1 MTRSPATTTQQSV
14 RILALLRVSGETTGG
29 NDPAGMVQVI
39 RSEKRLQ
46 ALNFW
51 LANPDYLADE
61 LVTAVENHVLDASYL
76 TTAEGLL
83 DDPEPALHHYP
94 TPKWFYGAYE
104 RIDDSFS
111 LLASYGLAKVKRR
124 GVPPKRSNNQFFLSE
139 DGARAADEMAAT
151 SVLEWY
157 IKQAELVHLVAGQDS
172 GTRLKAR
179 QYDQEAYAEARWGT
193 PIASIE
199 EQVRKRLTEN
209 ALADVENNQTDMS
222 EEQL

>member
-1 MTRSPATTTQQSV
+1 MTRSPSTTTQQAV
-14 RILALLRVSGETTGG
+14 RILALLRVCGEVTGG

-51 LANPDYLADE
+51 LVNPDYLADE
-61 LVTAVENHVLDASYL
+61 VITAVDKDALDVSYL
-76 TTAEGLL
+76 AIAEGLL
-83 DDPEPALHHYP
+83 NDPEPALHHYP

-104 RIDDSFS
+104 RIDDAFS
-111 LLASYGLAKVKRR
+111 LLASYGLAKVRRR

-139 DGARAADEMAAT
+139 DGARVADEMAAT
-151 SVLEWY
+151 TILDWY
-157 IKQAELVHLVAGQDS
+157 SKQAELVHLVAGRDS
-172 GTRLKAR
+172 GTRLKER
-179 QYDQEAYAEARWGT
+179 QYDQETYAEARWGN

-199 EQVRKRLTEN
+199 EQVRKRLAEN
-209 ALADVENNQTDMS
+209 AVAAEEKNQTDMS